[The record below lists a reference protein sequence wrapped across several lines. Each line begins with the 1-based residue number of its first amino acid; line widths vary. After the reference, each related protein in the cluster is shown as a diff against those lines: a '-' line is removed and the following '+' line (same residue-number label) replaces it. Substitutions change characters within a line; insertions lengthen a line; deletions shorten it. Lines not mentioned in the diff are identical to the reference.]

1 MEIPD
6 TEGIPTAVQGMEE
19 AVPAVQEAR
28 KRGLSVVLGTGHLV
42 GLAVSEAL
50 IPSVVSEA
58 SAVPMARVGVVRTRM
73 RRTATFGQ
81 RPIISIPAITGRP

>member
-19 AVPAVQEAR
+19 AVPAAQAAR

-50 IPSVVSEA
+50 
-58 SAVPMARVGVVRTRM
+58 ARVRVRGM
-73 RRTATFGQ
+73 RKIRISVPRA
-81 RPIISIPAITGRP
+81 IIQGSQDDVG